1 MKEEDLPLKLVNGVL
16 DNLLYNHCEP
26 ESIELAHIV
35 TESFRKAH
43 PLTELCPKLLVLK
56 ALGDLIIRQR

>member
-1 MKEEDLPLKLVNGVL
+1 MKEEDLTLKLVNGVL
-16 DNLLYNHCEP
+16 DDLLDYNCEP

-43 PLTELCPKLLVLK
+43 PLTELCPKLLFLE